1 MKTNATVLQWTIAA
15 AALGVAQFA
24 ALSQDEATTR
34 RVSGQER
41 AQGSQV
47 IINQIDTSAFP
58 KVTIFATVLKDGV
71 PLRGLGAGDFKVRED
86 EVEQE
91 PLTVVPKLTPLSA
104 VVTLDTSGSMKKRLA
119 DAKTAAKSFIDALPA
134 DDKLQLIGFS
144 REVRLLTQMGGDRA
158 AAKRAV
164 DATTAR
170 GDTALFDALH
180 ASAQALKDR
189 AGRKAI
195 ILLSDGADDD
205 GTGKQM
211 SKHSLDEALA
221 LARDVNVPVFA
232 IGIGD
237 IDEAVLKKAAG
248 QTGGMFLLASQPGEL
263 QKLYDKIGEQL
274 AGQYNIYYTS
284 NLPGDGSMHRVRLDY
299 DKASATKEY
308 KSPMLVASAAAPK
321 PAPAAEP
328 APQPAGEAPIMVF
341 VKRNFGWENPL
352 HSEFSINGK
361 TVDIFTSDTQKDVGK
376 YLKEGWNTLSITTR
390 PQDPANKENDLIF
403 RIGPVRKDAKSK
415 QMVMDPVL
423 WEFRNGTDWKFKDG
437 RHSHPMG
444 PETKEVTLTFPVYF
458 AGMGL
463 EKQEIKAG
471 DYVLAGKPGFN
482 SWNSP
487 VNAMV
492 SVNGTPLNSFMLEA
506 RQIVVTSLLKEGRNE
521 VKIVSS
527 RVKNEFADND
537 IKVSL
542 GGPAEYIAAKKQWEV
557 KPIVEVSAMQ
567 GWDKDQRTGQ
577 LFSKATPEADTI
589 ERVVPFFLDEAP
601 AGAKGGQP
609 KAAAPGVP
617 RAEAAPQKGVS
628 GAAGGEAAGAPVN
641 SPIAVLAKRNFS
653 SWENP
658 LHSEFSVNGKTVDIF
673 SSDTQKDIGKQL
685 KQGWNE
691 ISITTRP
698 QSPANS
704 ENDLIFRI
712 GPMGKDPKGAGSI
725 MERVLWRFRNGG
737 DWKLDKDKGSYS
749 HPLGP
754 GTKEVTISHPLF
766 FAGMEHETAAV
777 KAGDY
782 VLAGKPG
789 FDSWNSPVVAM
800 VYVNGTPLNSFTL
813 ETRQVVI
820 TPLVKA
826 GANEIKLVSKR
837 VKNVFQDND
846 IKFSVGGP
854 AEWIPAKS
862 AFEVKQIVKFDAMQ
876 GWERDKKTGQMVNKD
891 NPESDTIE
899 RVIPFTLEK

>member
-1 MKTNATVLQWTIAA
+1 MKTHATVLQWTIAA
-15 AALGVAQFA
+15 AALGVAQFG

-34 RVSGQER
+34 RVTGQEK

-71 PLRGLGAGDFKVRED
+71 PLRGLGTGDFKVRED

-134 DDKLQLIGFS
+134 ADKLQLIGFS

-164 DATTAR
+164 DATVAR

-180 ASAQALKDR
+180 ASAAALRDR

-195 ILLSDGADDD
+195 VLLSDGADDD

-237 IDEAVLKKAAG
+237 IDEAVLKKAAS

-274 AGQYNIYYTS
+274 AGQYHIYYTS

-308 KSPMLVASAAAPK
+308 KSPVLVAASAAAVK
-321 PAPAAEP
+321 PAPVAEA
-328 APQPAGEAPIMVF
+328 APQPAAAAPIMVF
-341 VKRNFGWENPL
+341 VKRNFGSWENPL

-361 TVDIFTSDTQKDVGK
+361 TVDIFTSDTQKDIGK
-376 YLKEGWNTLSITTR
+376 HLKEGWNTLSITTR
-390 PQDPANKENDLIF
+390 PQEPANQGNDLIF
-403 RIGPVRKDAKSK
+403 RIGPVRKDAKTK
-415 QMVMDPVL
+415 QLIMDPVL
-423 WEFRNGTDWKFKDG
+423 WEFRNGTDWKFQDG
-437 RHSHPMG
+437 RHTHPMG
-444 PETKEVTLTFPVYF
+444 PDTKEVTLAFPVYY
-458 AGMGL
+458 AGLGL
-463 EKQEIKAG
+463 EKHEIKAG
-471 DYVLAGKPGFN
+471 DYVLSGKPDYN

-492 SVNGTPLNSFMLEA
+492 SVNGTPLNSFMIEQ
-506 RQIVVTSLLKEGRNE
+506 RQIVITSLLKEGRNE

-527 RVKNEFADND
+527 RVKNEFAGND
-537 IKVSL
+537 IKVSV
-542 GGPAEYIAAKKQWEV
+542 GGPAEYIAANKRWEV
-557 KPIVEVSAMQ
+557 KPIVALSAMQ
-567 GWDKDQRTGQ
+567 GWDKDERTGQ

-589 ERVVPFFLDEAP
+589 ERVLPFFLDEAP
-601 AGAKGGQP
+601 LGVKGGEAKAAGAVATP
-609 KAAAPGVP
+609 VKAAAGP
-617 RAEAAPQKGVS
+617 
-628 GAAGGEAAGAPVN
+628 AGGEAAGVPVK
-641 SPIAVLAKRNFS
+641 SPITVMVKRNYGG
-653 SWENP
+653 WENP
-658 LHSEFSVNGKTVDIF
+658 LHSEFAVNGKTIDIF
-673 SSDTQKDIGKQL
+673 SSDTQKDVGKHL
-685 KQGWNE
+685 RQGWNE

-698 QSPANS
+698 QIPANS

-712 GPMGKDPKGAGSI
+712 GPMGKDPKGAGTI

-737 DWKLDKDKGSYS
+737 DWKLDKDKGSFS

-754 GTKEVTISHPLF
+754 GTKEVTVSHPLF

-782 VLAGKPG
+782 VLVGKPG
-789 FDSWNSPVVAM
+789 YDSWNSPVVAM
-800 VYVNGTPLNSFTL
+800 VHVNGTPLNSFTL
-813 ETRQVVI
+813 EQRQVVI

-846 IKFSVGGP
+846 ITFSVGGP
-854 AEWIPAKS
+854 AEWVPAKS
-862 AFEVKQIVKFDAMQ
+862 GFVLKQIVKFDAMQ
-876 GWERDKKTGQMVNKD
+876 GWERDKKTGQMVSKD